1 LNFAAVEINIK
12 TNMKLLIATN
22 NAGKIRELNE
32 YLMDLPIEL
41 FGLSAFE
48 NVSDVE
54 ETGATFAENAIL
66 KASSY
71 ARQTGFWALSDDS
84 GLEVEALNGAPGVFS
99 ARYAG
104 ENAGDAERIEK
115 LLDELAETGD
125 ESRRARFVCAIAIAD
140 ETGEIKFLAE
150 GVCEGKIA
158 LKPRGA
164 NGFGYDPI
172 FVPIGFEQTF
182 GELSSTVKGE
192 ISHRERA
199 IKKIIRFLRNFT
211 TLELDQ

>member
-1 LNFAAVEINIK
+1 LNFAVVEINIK
-12 TNMKLLIATN
+12 TNMKLLVATN

-66 KASSY
+66 KARSY

-125 ESRRARFVCAIAIAD
+125 ESRRARFVCVIAIAD

-172 FVPIGFEQTF
+172 FIPAGFEQTF